1 ANDKDLGIRVLAGAE
16 VVILKEGA
24 LDYSDEILAELDVV
38 VCSIHSYFNLDRAA
52 MTERM
57 LAAIENPYAQII
69 AHPTGRLL
77 LRRDAFDYDMEKILA
92 ACAKHG
98 VAMECNSYP
107 DRLDLKDVY
116 LRMCKDRGVKVVIS
130 TDSHSNGNLSF
141 IRYGVTMARRGWLEK
156 ADVLNTV
163 PFEKFLEKLRPNP
176 GSARPG
182 GQ

>member
-1 ANDKDLGIRVLAGAE
+1 
-16 VVILKEGA
+16 
-24 LDYSDEILAELDVV
+24 V

-57 LAAIENPYAQII
+57 LAAIENPYTQII

-77 LRRDAFDYDMEKILA
+77 LRRDPIDYDMERILE

-130 TDSHSNGNLSF
+130 TDSHSAANLSF
-141 IRYGVTMARRGWLEK
+141 IRHGVTMARRGWLENR
-156 ADVLNTV
+156 DVINTL
-163 PFEKFLEKLRPNP
+163 PTSDFLSALRAKP
-176 GSARPG
+176 GAARQKSIAPKKSAARR
-182 GQ
+182 